1 MDRIEEQHPQL
12 KEYRNSI
19 DNIDAAL
26 IFLLAER
33 FKITKRVGHYKKE
46 HDLPPGDPE
55 REKRQI
61 KRLKELSE
69 TADLDP
75 DFGAKFIRFIATE
88 VIKHHEHIRDEN
100 R

>member
-1 MDRIEEQHPQL
+1 MDSIEGHHPQL
-12 KEYRNSI
+12 KEYRSSI

-33 FKITKRVGHYKKE
+33 FKITKKVGHYKKE
-46 HDLPPGDPE
+46 NTLPPGDPE

-61 KRLKELSE
+61 KRLKELSK

-75 DFGAKFIRFIATE
+75 VFAAKFIRFIASE
-88 VIKHHEHIRDEN
+88 VIKNHEHIRDGED
-100 R
+100 